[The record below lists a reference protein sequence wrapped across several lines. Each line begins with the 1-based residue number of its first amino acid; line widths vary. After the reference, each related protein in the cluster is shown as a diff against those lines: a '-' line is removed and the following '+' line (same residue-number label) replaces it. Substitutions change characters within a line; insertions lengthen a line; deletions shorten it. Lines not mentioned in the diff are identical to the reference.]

1 MKFRVTRYDGIFS
14 NVVWFIPSLLPFP
27 LSLPLPPSFLPP
39 QSAATVYSP
48 YDGVVKEIII
58 QENETAYL
66 EKPLVVFETDSDV
79 GGK

>member
-1 MKFRVTRYDGIFS
+1 MKFRVTRYDGLFS
-14 NVVWFIPSLLPFP
+14 NVYSFTS
-27 LSLPLPPSFLPP
+27 SLPPSSPPPSLPP

-48 YDGVVKEIII
+48 YDGVVNEIII